1 MKKKEVNLQS
11 IRTVIVLRNR
21 QMAIMNQRIVILLA
35 AVLLLGACSNRETQT
50 PEEAVSV
57 RTVKVEA
64 GALSVNKSFMGVIE
78 EEDGANVTFGVLGT
92 VIRVMVDEGQF
103 VRKGQAMAETDGQ
116 NVRHAY
122 EMSASTLSQT
132 EDAYRRMKDL
142 YDKGT
147 LPEIRMVE
155 MEAMLTKARAA
166 EAMSRKN
173 VEDIVLRAPF
183 DGYVA
188 QNAVH
193 EGSSVMPGVT
203 GFKLVKIDKVKV
215 SLSVP
220 EKEIGKVEVG
230 SDVKFTVPALGDSV
244 FTGRVV
250 NKGVVAS
257 LINHTYT
264 VKALVENRSHT
275 LLPGMVCKVQ
285 MKDVSAEYA
294 ILVPQD
300 AIQISGKEKFVW
312 MVRQGRAHRQAV
324 TTGEIYSSGVVI
336 ETGLTSGDVIIT
348 QGQNKVSE
356 GMMVEEI

>member
-1 MKKKEVNLQS
+1 
-11 IRTVIVLRNR
+11 
-21 QMAIMNQRIVILLA
+21 MNHRIVILLTA
-35 AVLLLGACSNRETQT
+35 AVLLWSCHQKEAQPS
-50 PEEAVSV
+50 EEAVSV
-57 RTVKVEA
+57 KTLKVEA
-64 GALSVNKSFMGVIE
+64 GAQSVNKNFMGVIE

-116 NVRHAY
+116 DVRSAY

-132 EDAYRRMKDL
+132 EDAYRRLKNL

-155 MEAMLTKARAA
+155 MESMLVKAKAA
-166 EAMSRKN
+166 EAMSRRS
-173 VEDIVLRAPF
+173 VDEIVLRAPF

-193 EGSSVMPGVT
+193 VGSSVMPGVT
-203 GFKLVKIDKVKV
+203 GFRLVKIDKVKV
-215 SLSVP
+215 SVSVP
-220 EKEIGKVEVG
+220 EKEISKIKTGT
-230 SDVKFTVPALGDSV
+230 DVKFTVSALGDSV

-250 NKGVVAS
+250 NKGVVANI
-257 LINHTYT
+257 INHTYT
-264 VKALVENRSHT
+264 VKVLVENRSHT

-285 MKDVSAEYA
+285 IKDVSADYS

-300 AIQISGKEKFVW
+300 AIQISGKETFVW
-312 MVRQGRAHRQAV
+312 MVRQGKAHRQAV
-324 TTGEIYSSGVVI
+324 TTGDIYSSGVVI
-336 ETGLTSGDVIIT
+336 ETGLTNGDVIIV

-356 GMMVEEI
+356 GMRVQ